1 MPNLLDQSIPLEK
14 ETYAIIG
21 AALEVHKELGCGFA
35 ENVYQEAFEKELISQ
50 GIPYKREEKLEIQY
64 KGTLLSKHFYADF
77 ICYDK
82 VVVEYKSIIFIKQ

>member
-1 MPNLLDQSIPLEK
+1 MPNLIDQSIPLKK

-35 ENVYQEAFEKELISQ
+35 ENVYQEAFEKELITQ

-64 KGTLLSKHFYADF
+64 KGIYIDTYLYVKVHKHT
-77 ICYDK
+77 IH
-82 VVVEYKSIIFIKQ
+82 